1 MVDSAVKFYFAYNSP
16 FAFLANIHI
25 AHDLG
30 PYDVQLVYKPV
41 YSPRSGGGGPDLNA
55 PKVKYMFEDFR
66 RQLRVFGMLPDPGP
80 FADSKKAC
88 MGFLFA
94 HDQGAGVSYHNA
106 VFRARWLEEKNI
118 GDEETLAAIA
128 ERVGL
133 ERRAFLA
140 ALRDPQ
146 YDQALEQCNADA
158 EADEVFGFP
167 FFIYNGQKF
176 WGNDRTDWLVRAVG
190 SDA

>member
-1 MVDSAVKFYFAYNSP
+1 
-16 FAFLANIHI
+16 
-25 AHDLG
+25 
-30 PYDVQLVYKPV
+30 
-41 YSPRSGGGGPDLNA
+41 
-55 PKVKYMFEDFR
+55 MFEDFR

-80 FADSKKAC
+80 FVDSKKAC
-88 MGFLFA
+88 MGFLVA
-94 HDQGAGVSYHNA
+94 HDQGAGVSYHNG
-106 VFRARWLEEKNI
+106 VFRARWLEERNI

-133 ERRAFLA
+133 ERQAFLA

-146 YDQALEQCNADA
+146 YDQALQQCNADA

-176 WGNDRTDWLVRAVG
+176 WGNDRTDLLVRAVQ